1 MYFCAAQLQ
10 ELQAQLST
18 GDQEMSCMQ
27 AHTGPSSEDNSQEE
41 AAVRIYFGYRASSAA
56 AAAPTTGTDGG
67 GQHSDSEQISE
78 APCPPSQTCSHAHA
92 HTSPPPVKS
101 LLQSAHAQKQ
111 ALAPSCCDHAQQQQQ
126 QQQQGVGLG
135 SCVFEDS
142 LWPRF
147 CCAKDQLQR
156 LEAALLASRKVERRS
171 HQMYVVREGETADT
185 ICAALSLPVEALEA
199 ANPDVPVRC
208 VDGGLQCNDC
218 IVLPVP
224 VCLPRLYVTK
234 PGDSGLMKIASACGV
249 KSQCLRAANLE
260 LLASWG
266 MRVFTEPGWVL
277 SLPGLKGYED

>member
-1 MYFCAAQLQ
+1 MHVDA
-10 ELQAQLST
+10 
-18 GDQEMSCMQ
+18 
-27 AHTGPSSEDNSQEE
+27 QEE

-156 LEAALLASRKVERRS
+156 LEAALLASRKVE
-171 HQMYVVREGETADT
+171 VGGGPTRESGA
-185 ICAALSLPVEALEA
+185 
-199 ANPDVPVRC
+199 
-208 VDGGLQCNDC
+208 
-218 IVLPVP
+218 
-224 VCLPRLYVTK
+224 VCLP
-234 PGDSGLMKIASACGV
+234 
-249 KSQCLRAANLE
+249 
-260 LLASWG
+260 LAS
-266 MRVFTEPGWVL
+266 RVEGERADIYADCIARGGSTTHG
-277 SLPGLKGYED
+277 